1 MLRRDFVVLS
11 TTTVLGAPLA
21 VRAQAADRG
30 WRLVVGF
37 PPGTGPDVVAR
48 TLAQK
53 VKGGKMVALATTA
66 ATRSA
71 LLPEVP
77 SFTEAGFPKM
87 DVSAWFALF
96 VPASTPDAQQ
106 DALARQVATALQA
119 PEVRQTLQQ
128 AGFNV
133 IGSSRADAQR
143 MVRAETA
150 RWAGIVKASGFKG
163 D

>member
-1 MLRRDFVVLS
+1 M
-11 TTTVLGAPLA
+11 
-21 VRAQAADRG
+21 
-30 WRLVVGF
+30 
-37 PPGTGPDVVAR
+37 
-48 TLAQK
+48 
-53 VKGGKMVALATTA
+53 
-66 ATRSA
+66 
-71 LLPEVP
+71 PEVP
-77 SFTEAGFPKM
+77 TFTEAGFPKM

>member
-1 MLRRDFVVLS
+1 MLGEMAGFKVEPVHYRS
-11 TTTVLGAPLA
+11 TGDAVTALIAGD
-21 VRAQAADRG
+21 VRAAFVSTA
-30 WRLVVGF
+30 
-37 PPGTGPDVVAR
+37 
-48 TLAQK
+48 LAMAQ